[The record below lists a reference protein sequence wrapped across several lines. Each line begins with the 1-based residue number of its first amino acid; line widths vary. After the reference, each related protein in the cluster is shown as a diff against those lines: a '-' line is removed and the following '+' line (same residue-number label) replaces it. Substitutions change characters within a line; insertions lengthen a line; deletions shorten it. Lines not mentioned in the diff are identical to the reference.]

1 MGLEHVVDQMEA
13 PGYLLRRA
21 QQVHTEAWTRT
32 VALVTGPQYA
42 VLVAVAGWPG
52 LDQRRAGELASLDK
66 ATTAGIVGRLT
77 AGGWLEHTGD
87 PADGRRRLLHL
98 TLPGQQALPQVTA
111 HARRVQEQL
120 LASLPEHERQRF
132 VDLLAGV
139 ARLEGSGILE
149 QRAEERALVMAR
161 TPGYLIRRAQQLHTA
176 YWGDRVSEI
185 TGPQYAVLVAALRAG
200 VATYAEI
207 GASASLDSSSTRDI
221 VERLID
227 KGWLVQVDNAH
238 DRRSRPVRATPATA
252 AAVRLLRDR
261 VLDVQRE
268 LLDPLAAADREQFIA
283 WLCLVAGID
292 RAPASPAKP

>member
-1 MGLEHVVDQMEA
+1 VGLEDVVDQMEA
-13 PGYLLRRA
+13 PGHLLRRA

-32 VALVTGPQYA
+32 VASVTGPQYA

-52 LDQRRAGELASLDK
+52 LDQKRAGELASLDK
-66 ATTAGIVGRLT
+66 STAAGIVGRLT

-87 PADGRRRLLHL
+87 PSDGRRRLLHL
-98 TLPGQQALPQVTA
+98 TLQGQHALPQVTV

-132 VDLLAGV
+132 VDVLAQV
-139 ARLEGSGILE
+139 ARLEGLGVLE
-149 QRAEERALVMAR
+149 QRTEERALVMAR

-176 YWGDRVSEI
+176 YWGDKVKEI
-185 TGPQYAVLVAALRAG
+185 TGPQYAVLAAALRAG

-227 KGWLVQVDNAH
+227 RGWLEQADNAH
-238 DRRSRPVRATPATA
+238 DRRSRPVRATPPAA

-261 VLDVQRE
+261 VLDVQRQ
-268 LLDPLAAADREQFIA
+268 LLDPLAAADREPFIA
-283 WLCLVAGID
+283 WLRLVAGVD
-292 RAPASPAKP
+292 RARTP